1 MKKSFYKLKVDPEF
15 EALIPPMKDPQYI
28 LLEKELKEF
37 GCNKS
42 IRTWDGYIIEGFQR
56 YNLCMKHRIPFSM
69 ANEISLS
76 VFPTPAYMILSAG
89 MPALRQ
95 S

>member
-42 IRTWDGYIIEGFQR
+42 IRTWDVYEAQ
-56 YNLCMKHRIPFSM
+56 NP
-69 ANEISLS
+69 
-76 VFPTPAYMILSAG
+76 VFDCTDVVSHTE
-89 MPALRQ
+89 
-95 S
+95 